1 MEEMLLYTENIG
13 KAVAEVKAAGGQ
25 VMIQLGDELL
35 VAQVPTHVAKQN
47 SFSHASAHISSSASQ
62 WTLSYANAYWMART
76 ERLKPQPMVQKWTEK
91 TAPMALH
98 REDPDAVFQEGSPY
112 SQTMTGKIS
121 VLLLIVSGPGNL
133 TISDIEKDKV
143 ISECLA
149 GTLFWSN
156 KANAHRR
163 NSLSFVMHNAKVTIN
178 VSDSPSCTNQNFRIC
193 HNAFAYPTL
202 QALNYSAST
211 TGKHQLA
218 QAYKDKD
225 NSDGAYLAFFSK
237 YNLNHFGY
245 AYYGGGPIYMQYTN
259 GNWGPD
265 QIDRVFAHE
274 TGHVF
279 NAPDEYTGC
288 LCAKEY
294 GKGSCNATNANCNN
308 SNGNDCISNAAQV
321 ACIMD
326 GNDMTVAPCN
336 STKKHV
342 GWC

>member
-1 MEEMLLYTENIG
+1 MEEMLLHTENID

-35 VAQVPTHVAKQN
+35 VAQVPTHVAKQI

-76 ERLKPQPMVQKWTEK
+76 ERLKPQPKVQKWTEK

-98 REDPDAVFQEGSPY
+98 QEDPDAVFQEGSPY
-112 SQTMTGKIS
+112 RQTMTGKIS

-133 TISDIEKDKV
+133 AFSDNEKQKV

-149 GTLFWSN
+149 GTLFWSS

-178 VSDSPSCTNQNFRIC
+178 ASDSSSCSKQDWIDCENK
-193 HNAFAYPTL
+193 FADPTL
-202 QALNYSAST
+202 QALKYPAGQ
-211 TGKHQLA
+211 TGKNQLA
-218 QAYKDKD
+218 QFYKDQD
-225 NSDGAYLAFFSK
+225 QSDGAYLAFFSK
-237 YNLNHFGY
+237 YNQSHFAY
-245 AYYGGGPIYMQYTN
+245 AYYGKGPVYMQYSN
-259 GNWGPD
+259 DDWGPD

-274 TGHVF
+274 TGHIF

-308 SNGNDCISNAAQV
+308 SKGVDCISSATQV

-326 GNDMTVAPCN
+326 GNDMTVDPCN
-336 STKKHV
+336 STKKHL